1 MNAPTDG
8 HLLEESSERI
18 VAKVAPSS
26 RTLPLVAQVAGI
38 SVLFAVALFGYAWW
52 QTGSVELVRPWLGG
66 ERLLFE
72 PTRVVLGDV
81 PKSEIIER
89 QLRVVNLS
97 SHPLTLLGSQP
108 SCGCISLD
116 DFPIVV
122 PPGKEHHL
130 KLKIGTSASSGS
142 FEHHIKFFSDE
153 RGYTSVVVTISG
165 SVH

>member
-1 MNAPTDG
+1 M
-8 HLLEESSERI
+8 
-18 VAKVAPSS
+18 
-26 RTLPLVAQVAGI
+26 
-38 SVLFAVALFGYAWW
+38 
-52 QTGSVELVRPWLGG
+52 RPWLRG

-122 PPGKEHHL
+122 PPGQEHHL
-130 KLKIGTSASSGS
+130 KLMLGTSAKTGP
-142 FEHHIKFFSDE
+142 FEYFIKFFSDE
-153 RGYTSVVVTISG
+153 PGYTSVVVTISG
-165 SVH
+165 SVQ

>member
-1 MNAPTDG
+1 MNAQADG
-8 HLLEESSERI
+8 DLLKESSERT
-18 VAKVAPSS
+18 VEKVAPSS
-26 RTLPLVAQVAGI
+26 RTLPRVAQVAGI
-38 SVLFAVALFGYAWW
+38 SVLFAAALFGFAWW
-52 QTGSVELVRPWLGG
+52 RTGSVKLVRPWLRG

-122 PPGKEHHL
+122 PPGQEHHL
-130 KLKIGTSASSGS
+130 KLKLGTSASSGP
-142 FEHHIKFFSDE
+142 FEHSIKFFSDE
-153 RGYTSVVVTISG
+153 PGYTSVVVTVSG
-165 SVH
+165 SVQ